1 MSNAS
6 HLQFIDLSFNNF
18 TGTIP
23 LNLRSLENLESLSLE
38 YNELEIR
45 DPEGWSFLTALAYQ
59 VTSVAAEQQ

>member
-1 MSNAS
+1 
-6 HLQFIDLSFNNF
+6 
-18 TGTIP
+18 
-23 LNLRSLENLESLSLE
+23 LENLESLSLE